1 MSKGGQGLRQCS
13 NGLWKG
19 ARGLGLSFGPASG
32 PGETSLTCI
41 RAEMSC
47 PRLGNEGKGY
57 DEPTPLQVAGSRRY
71 GV

>member
-13 NGLWKG
+13 NGHGWG
-19 ARGLGLSFGPASG
+19 AGGLVLSFGPASG

-41 RAEMSC
+41 SAETSC
-47 PRLGNEGKGY
+47 SCLGNKGKGY
-57 DEPTPLQVAGSRRY
+57 DEPTRIQVTGSRWY